1 MYQQEAL
8 ERECPGATVI
18 PILLS
23 TDKTQLTSFR
33 NKNAYPLY
41 LTIGNIPKEI
51 RRKPSLR
58 AYVLLAYLPTTRLE
72 NVTNKA
78 QRRRMI
84 NNLYHSCMHKILEP
98 LEVAGISGVNMSTG
112 NGNVHRTHPIFAG
125 FIGDYPEQILS
136 SGSITGECPSCEAPR
151 DKLGENDIY
160 ANRDLE
166 AVLKILNSFE
176 VDPAGFLQ
184 ACSEAGIKPLVNPFW
199 KNLPYSDIYRS
210 IMPDVLHQLYQGIVK
225 HVVGWVTD
233 TCGSQEVDARCRHFP
248 PNHNL
253 RHFNKGITSLSRVTG
268 QEHDQ
273 MCRIL
278 MGLVLDCRLPHG
290 FSNVRLIRVVR
301 ALLDFVYLAQ
311 YSIHTDDT
319 LVLLEEA
326 LDRFHENKSIFVD
339 MGIRDSFNLP
349 KLHFAKHYMDLVK
362 LFGTTNNYNTEY
374 TKRLHI
380 YLAKHAY
387 AATNYKDE
395 FTQMTIWLERKEKV
409 HRHEQ
414 YIQWRQDGSPFIA
427 QNEWS
432 APGLELD
439 RALSIAKHPNTRSTT
454 LDSIELDYGAHHF
467 KTALR
472 RYIVIVNHG
481 RMAPAQLER
490 ALGDIRLPFRRLP
503 VWHRLKFLR
512 LDPATGVEQTADS
525 VHAHPARKDLRG
537 RTIPSR
543 FDTALIND
551 GTGGDTGLHGEF
563 KL

>member
-1 MYQQEAL
+1 
-8 ERECPGATVI
+8 
-18 PILLS
+18 LLS

-72 NVTNKA
+72 NVANKA

-98 LEVAGISGVNMSTG
+98 LEIAGISGVNMSTG
-112 NGNVHRTHPIFAG
+112 SGNVHRIHPIFAS

-136 SGSITGECPSCEAPR
+136 SGGITGECPSCEAPR
-151 DKLGENDIY
+151 DKLGENNIY
-160 ANRDLE
+160 PNRNLE
-166 AVLKILNSFE
+166 AVLKILDSFE
-176 VDPAGFLQ
+176 VDPAGFLR

-199 KNLPYSDIYRS
+199 KNLPYANIYRS
-210 IMPDVLHQLYQGIVK
+210 IMPDILHQLYQGIVK
-225 HVVGWVTD
+225 HMVGWVTE
-233 TCGSQEVDARCRHFP
+233 TCGSEEVDARCRRFP

-253 RHFNKGITSLSRVTG
+253 RHFNKGISSLSRVTG

-278 MGLVLDCRLPHG
+278 MGLVLDCHLPHG
-290 FSNVRLIRVVR
+290 FSNVRLIRVIR
-301 ALLDFVYLAQ
+301 ALLDFVFIAQ
-311 YSIHTDDT
+311 YPIHTDDT
-319 LVLLEEA
+319 LVLLEDA

-339 MGIRDSFNLP
+339 LGIRDSFNLP
-349 KLHFAKHYMDLVK
+349 KLHFAKHYVEVIK
-362 LFGTTNNYNTEY
+362 LFGTTDNYNTEY
-374 TKRLHI
+374 TERLHI
-380 YLAKHAY
+380 DLAKHAF

-414 YIQWRQDGSPFIA
+414 YIRWRQDGSPLIV
-427 QNEWS
+427 QKQWT

-439 RALSIAKHPNTRSTT
+439 RALSIAKLPMARST
-454 LDSIELDYGAHHF
+454 LDSIELDYGAQYF

-472 RYIVIVNHG
+472 RYIVIANHG

-490 ALGDIRLPFRRLP
+490 ALWDVRLPFRRLP

-512 LDPATGVEQTADS
+512 HDPATDVEQTADS
-525 VHAHPARKDLRG
+525 IHAHPARKDLRG
-537 RTIPSR
+537 RTIPGR

-551 GTGGDTGLHGEF
+551 GTGRDTGLQGKF
-563 KL
+563 LYSNSTRN

>member
-1 MYQQEAL
+1 
-8 ERECPGATVI
+8 
-18 PILLS
+18 
-23 TDKTQLTSFR
+23 
-33 NKNAYPLY
+33 
-41 LTIGNIPKEI
+41 
-51 RRKPSLR
+51 
-58 AYVLLAYLPTTRLE
+58 
-72 NVTNKA
+72 
-78 QRRRMI
+78 
-84 NNLYHSCMHKILEP
+84 
-98 LEVAGISGVNMSTG
+98 
-112 NGNVHRTHPIFAG
+112 
-125 FIGDYPEQILS
+125 
-136 SGSITGECPSCEAPR
+136 
-151 DKLGENDIY
+151 
-160 ANRDLE
+160 
-166 AVLKILNSFE
+166 
-176 VDPAGFLQ
+176 
-184 ACSEAGIKPLVNPFW
+184 
-199 KNLPYSDIYRS
+199 
-210 IMPDVLHQLYQGIVK
+210 MPDVLHQLYQGIVK

-233 TCGSQEVDARCRHFP
+233 TCGSQEVDARCRRFP

-311 YSIHTDDT
+311 YPIHTDDT

-349 KLHFAKHYMDLVK
+349 KLHFAKHYVDLVK
-362 LFGTTNNYNTEY
+362 LFGTTDNYNTEY
-374 TKRLHI
+374 TERLHI
-380 YLAKHAY
+380 DLAKHAY